1 MLEVV
6 SPFDKLRPYQP
17 AHAERLLGMLNRRGA
32 ALDKSE
38 TGCGKTHV
46 ALALAKALDT
56 IPIVVGPK
64 ASRFGWEQ
72 AGKIQGVD
80 FEFVNY
86 ELARVRKKRGDE
98 FLTDTEWLEE
108 RKHGQGSYL
117 KWRNAYDL
125 MIFDEVHRCCSTTPT
140 LNRKMLIAAK
150 RQAGKVLCL
159 SATAAES
166 PLQMCALGFTLG
178 LHTLSKQSAI
188 GKTTWMDFLWRY
200 GVKPGVFGGFEW
212 TDDPEEQRAAMVKLN
227 ARMAD
232 RASGLRKADIPG
244 FPKNQLEV
252 MLLQDES
259 GKAKELTERLHEIY
273 SMRKQQASDAK
284 DNALVEGIRE
294 KQALEILMVPSLAQL
309 AVDYVESSRVIFFVN
324 YRQTREELML
334 ALDQAGVFAEFI
346 DGTQTGAR
354 GEQERRIILDRF
366 SNDYVPVL
374 VVNTFAGG
382 ESLNL
387 QGKMPRTAFIMPVES
402 GRQAEQIIGR
412 AHRDGGADAL
422 QFFCYFAG
430 TRQETVAQR
439 MRAKQMN
446 MKLLNDGDFTY

>member
-1 MLEVV
+1 MLPAF
-6 SPFDKLRPYQP
+6 SKLRPYQP
-17 AHAERLLGMLNRRGA
+17 AHAERLLGFLKRRGT
-32 ALDKSE
+32 ALDNSE

-46 ALALAKALDT
+46 ALAIAKAYDT
-56 IPIVVGPK
+56 VPIVIGPK

-86 ELARVRKKRGDE
+86 ELARVRKKRGEE
-98 FLTDTEWLEE
+98 FLTDTEWLTEH
-108 RKHGQGSYL
+108 KHGQGSYL

-125 MIFDEVHRCCSTTPT
+125 MIFDEVHRCASVTPT

-150 RQAGKVLCL
+150 RQAGKVLML

-166 PLQMCALGFTLG
+166 PLQFCALGYALG
-178 LHTLSKQSAI
+178 LHTLSKQSPI

-200 GVKPGVFGGFEW
+200 ACKPGVFGGFEW
-212 TDDPEEQRAAMVKLN
+212 TSDPEEQKAAMLKLN
-227 ARMAD
+227 ARLAD
-232 RASGLRKADIPG
+232 RSSGIKKADVPG
-244 FPKNQLEV
+244 FPRNQLEV
-252 MLLQDES
+252 MLLQDET
-259 GKAKELTERLHEIY
+259 GHAKELTERLHEIY
-273 SMRKQQASDAK
+273 SMRKEQAADAK
-284 DNALVEGIRE
+284 DNALVEGLRE

-324 YRQTREELML
+324 FRQTREELCK
-334 ALDQAGVFAEFI
+334 ALDAAGVFNAFI
-346 DGTQTGAR
+346 DGTQVGSSGTHAR
-354 GEQERRIILDRF
+354 GTILEGFCADRI
-366 SNDYVPVL
+366 PAL
-374 VVNTFAGG
+374 VVNSAAGG

-387 QGKMPRTAFIMPVES
+387 QGAMPRTTFILPVES
-402 GRQAEQIIGR
+402 GRQAEQITGR

-430 TRQETVAQR
+430 TRQEVVADR

-446 MKLLNDGDFTY
+446 IKLMNDGDLRV